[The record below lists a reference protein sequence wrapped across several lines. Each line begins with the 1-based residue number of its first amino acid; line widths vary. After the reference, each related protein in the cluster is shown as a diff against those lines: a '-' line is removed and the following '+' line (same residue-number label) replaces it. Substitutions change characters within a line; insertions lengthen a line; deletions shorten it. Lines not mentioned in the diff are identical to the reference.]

1 MKALKLLSILVF
13 AVFLVGTVS
22 AFGYIYSEWDNGNQ
36 NAIITE
42 GNSVDFNYDFIS
54 DSSPMTIN
62 INLYD
67 SEDNIIIPFITN
79 QPITTPCSGLP
90 EAICYAGEDTIPSN
104 LTAGSYELIMS
115 ADNIGKSKT
124 LYLTINPLPDTTAPV
139 ITLLGDNPVLVVEG
153 TSYVD
158 AGATALDD
166 IDGDITSSIVV
177 VNPVDVNTIGIYTIT
192 YNVKDNAGNF
202 AAPVTR
208 TVQVV
213 EDGTDTTAPIIT
225 VITPQP
231 ATYST
236 SNMRFRIS
244 TNEPAITEYSLDG
257 TANVQMTETSTNT
270 FDSGLLTLIEGSHT
284 VTFTAVDA
292 AGNTATESVN
302 FFVDLSGKAPI
313 ITVIV
318 PKEKEY
324 DKSKLIFE
332 IKVDE
337 IAEAEFSLDGE
348 VRVSMDYRGIS
359 NGILTFAY
367 EIELK
372 DGNHE
377 VTFYATDAAGN
388 TASVTVEFSID
399 TNEESDKTSNK
410 KYTNYYQTNYEEE
423 LYLDQF
429 EQKKIIYL
437 DEEDPEK
444 KELNFWQKFIA
455 WLKKIFGFN

>member
-1 MKALKLLSILVF
+1 
-13 AVFLVGTVS
+13 
-22 AFGYIYSEWDNGNQ
+22 
-36 NAIITE
+36 
-42 GNSVDFNYDFIS
+42 
-54 DSSPMTIN
+54 
-62 INLYD
+62 
-67 SEDNIIIPFITN
+67 
-79 QPITTPCSGLP
+79 
-90 EAICYAGEDTIPSN
+90 
-104 LTAGSYELIMS
+104 
-115 ADNIGKSKT
+115 
-124 LYLTINPLPDTTAPV
+124 
-139 ITLLGDNPVLVVEG
+139 LVVEG

-348 VRVSMDYRGIS
+348 VRVAMDYRGIS